1 MAYSISQD
9 AHRLFA
15 FSADTTNFPRAL
27 SDNAGYFLPLMRSIH
42 SLTFVSQKTLTFF
55 FFF

>member
-1 MAYSISQD
+1 MAYGISQD

-55 FFF
+55 FF